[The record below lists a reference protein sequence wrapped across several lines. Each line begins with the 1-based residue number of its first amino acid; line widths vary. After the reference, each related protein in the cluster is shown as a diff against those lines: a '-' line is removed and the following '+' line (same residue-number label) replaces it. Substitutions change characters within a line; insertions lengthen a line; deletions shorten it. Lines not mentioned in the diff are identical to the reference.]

1 MRNVS
6 TASIKGFAVSKVQQL
21 GLLFLSCNK
30 NSSADKC
37 RCQPSSS
44 RVSVSEVLSLCEIAA
59 RRLGTHP
66 HFRKKGGGVQRNHI
80 CPFIRKAHSPSSP
93 PRLPTA
99 AFCPQLQGRSWK
111 RALGPASRDGRS
123 RRLGINGGLPS
134 ARSAR
139 AHTLSERT
147 VVVCPGPTDSPQQA
161 RGALRSLDPVSGF
174 PGAGT
179 QSVH

>member
-66 HFRKKGGGVQRNHI
+66 HFRKKGGRQRNHV

-111 RALGPASRDGRS
+111 RALGPASRDGRG

-139 AHTLSERT
+139 ARTLSERT